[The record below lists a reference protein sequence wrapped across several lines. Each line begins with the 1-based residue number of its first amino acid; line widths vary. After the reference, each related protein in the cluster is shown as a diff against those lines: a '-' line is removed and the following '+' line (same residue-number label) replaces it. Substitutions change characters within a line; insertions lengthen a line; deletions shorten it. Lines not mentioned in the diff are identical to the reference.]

1 MRLARIPILII
12 FLTVIFL
19 FSSSPAEKIE
29 LPLLAT
35 SDFESGDAAG
45 WYPNNPTHWEVVK
58 SRDSLVYELT
68 APGEQGEV
76 RAPTSWSLLAAHNV
90 TSFVLSG
97 RLKCLADPAN
107 PHRDI
112 CIFFHFQ
119 DPTHFCYIHFSASSD
134 EAHNI
139 IGLVNGAD
147 RVKINREPAGK
158 SIFRLTDTE
167 WHPFK
172 VAYDAA
178 SGKIEAYLDDLEIP
192 ILTAVE
198 KTLGHGLVGIGS
210 FDDTGCFDDI
220 VLRGIEKK

>member
-1 MRLARIPILII
+1 MKSARISFFAVLLLIG
-12 FLTVIFL
+12 LQL
-19 FSSSPAEKIE
+19 HFSSAGETI
-29 LPLLAT
+29 LPLLAVC
-35 SDFESGDAAG
+35 DFENGDAAG
-45 WYPNNPTHWEVVK
+45 WYPNDPTHWEVVK

-68 APGEQGEV
+68 APGEQGKV

-90 TSFVLSG
+90 TSFALSG
-97 RLKCLADPAN
+97 RLKCPADPAN

-119 DPTHFCYIHFSASSD
+119 DPTHFGYVHFSASSD

-147 RVKINREPAGK
+147 RVKINSEPAGK
-158 SIFRLTDTE
+158 SVFRLTDTE

-178 SGKIEAYLDDLEIP
+178 SGIIEAYLDDLETP
-192 ILTAVE
+192 ILTAVD